1 MFQNHATL
9 SQIRFYLL
17 KELQL
22 TYSEN
27 ESSSIAR
34 LILEHVGYPSSL
46 YLHEPNRIP
55 ETATRA
61 QITEIVSEIHTGR
74 PIQYILGYT
83 YFCEIKIRVDE
94 SVLIPRPET
103 EEMVFNISTD
113 FCPRGKR
120 IIDLGTGSGCIAL
133 ALKKQF
139 PEADVSGVDLSKKA
153 LEISS
158 KNAALNNFT
167 VNWFHGDI
175 LDSEL
180 LKTEADY
187 DLVVSNP
194 PYVLKSERELMTKN
208 VLEFEPGSALFV
220 NDSDPLIF
228 YRSIVAFCTNKLES
242 GGTFWVEINE
252 RFGKETARLFNKSG
266 FEHVAIIK
274 DIHGKER
281 FVNGRK

>member
-1 MFQNHATL
+1 MFQNHATI

-17 KELQL
+17 KELQK

-34 LILEHVGYPSSL
+34 LILEHVGYPSSA
-46 YLHEPNRIP
+46 YLHDPNRIP
-55 ETATRA
+55 ETVNKA

-83 YFCEIKIRVDE
+83 YFCEMKIRVDE

-103 EEMVFNISTD
+103 EEMVLNISSD
-113 FCPRGKR
+113 FGPPGKR

-139 PEADVSGVDLSKKA
+139 PEADVSGVDLSKDA
-153 LEISS
+153 LDTST
-158 KNAALNNFT
+158 KNGDLNNLK
-167 VNWFHGDI
+167 VNWFHGDL

-180 LKTEADY
+180 LKAEADF

-220 NDSDPLIF
+220 NDSDPLIYF
-228 YRSIVAFCTNKLES
+228 RSIAAFCINKLES

-252 RFGKETARLFNKSG
+252 RFGKETARLFNKAG